1 MKDFKIVA
9 RPTNRE
15 IDSFKQYLK
24 NISNI
29 DMLTREE
36 ETELAIKSS
45 AGDEKAI
52 NELVRRNLRFVVS
65 VAKSYASA
73 ANPLE
78 DLVNE
83 GNVGLIIAA
92 KKFKPNMD
100 AKFISYAV
108 WWVRK
113 VIMEYLSKHGRTVR
127 IPANKLNSLSKL
139 DKKFNELEQREGR
152 IIDINEVINELSDEL
167 PNDSLEFLTLLNSY
181 NMDSLDREIGSDDS
195 TTTLGDLL
203 TSDSY
208 EDTDHLVNGNDIKN
222 EIGKLVN
229 TLNDKEKRI
238 IIASY
243 GLDGSSP
250 MTLGEIGE
258 EMGVTRERIRQIK
271 DIILRKLKSKIVNS
285 NLLSQL

>member
-1 MKDFKIVA
+1 MKSFKIVA

-15 IDSFKQYLK
+15 NDSFKQYLK
-24 NISNI
+24 NISSI
-29 DMLTREE
+29 DMLSREE
-36 ETELAIKSS
+36 ETELALKSS
-45 AGDEKAI
+45 SGDEKAI

-73 ANPLE
+73 SNPLE

-152 IIDINEVINELSDEL
+152 IIDINEVINELSGEL
-167 PNDSLEFLTLLNSY
+167 PNDSLEFLILLNSY
-181 NMDSLDREIGSDDS
+181 NMDSLDREIGGDDN
-195 TTTLGDLL
+195 TTTLGDLI

-208 EDTDHLVNGNDIKN
+208 KDTDHLVNDNDIKN

-229 TLNDKEKRI
+229 KLNDKEKRI

-271 DIILRKLKSKIVNS
+271 DTILRKLKSKIVNS
-285 NLLSQL
+285 NLVYQL

>member
-1 MKDFKIVA
+1 MRDFKIVA

-24 NISNI
+24 NISSI

-36 ETELAIKSS
+36 ETELAMKSS

-152 IIDINEVINELSDEL
+152 IIDINEVINELSGEL
-167 PNDSLEFLTLLNSY
+167 PNDSLEFLILLNSY
-181 NMDSLDREIGSDDS
+181 SMDSLDREIGSDDS

-271 DIILRKLKSKIVNS
+271 DTILRKLKSKIVNS

>member
-24 NISNI
+24 NISTI

-127 IPANKLNSLSKL
+127 IPSNKLNSLSKL

-181 NMDSLDREIGSDDS
+181 SMDSLDREIGNDDS

>member
-1 MKDFKIVA
+1 MRDFKIVA

-24 NISNI
+24 NISSI

-36 ETELAIKSS
+36 ETELAMKSS

-152 IIDINEVINELSDEL
+152 IIDINEVINELSGEL

-203 TSDSY
+203 TTDSY
-208 EDTDHLVNGNDIKN
+208 KDTDHLVNGNDIKN

-271 DIILRKLKSKIVNS
+271 DTILRKLKSKIVNS

>member
-24 NISNI
+24 NISTI

-127 IPANKLNSLSKL
+127 IPSNKLNSLSKL

-181 NMDSLDREIGSDDS
+181 SMDSLDREIGSDDS